1 MAKPTVPPKL
11 LSEPQPKPLIGP
23 QLRERRRQLGLSID
37 DLAGRVGL
45 TKGHLSSIE
54 RDLASPSVASLVAI
68 CNALGMPVGALFEG
82 TETAVVRRAKRRRIE
97 FGGKGLHDYL
107 LSPST
112 RSRIQVVW
120 SEMGPGGSGGDELY
134 AIPAEEEFVMVIE
147 GRLVMTVAGQET
159 LLEEGDAM
167 TFDPR
172 RPHTFSNP
180 SKSART
186 VALFAFTPP
195 LY

>member
-1 MAKPTVPPKL
+1 MPRPPKTRNL

-37 DLAGRVGL
+37 DLARRVGL

-54 RDLASPSVASLVAI
+54 RDLASPSVAALVAI

-82 TETAVVRRAKRRRIE
+82 TETAVVRRARRRRIE
-97 FGGKGLHDYL
+97 FGGKCLHDYL

-120 SEMGPGGSGGDELY
+120 SEMGPGGSGGEELY

-147 GRLVMTVAGQET
+147 GSLLMTVAGQET

-172 RPHTFSNP
+172 RPHTFRNP
-180 SKSART
+180 AKSART

>member
-1 MAKPTVPPKL
+1 M
-11 LSEPQPKPLIGP
+11 
-23 QLRERRRQLGLSID
+23 GLSID
-37 DLAGRVGL
+37 ELAARVDL

-54 RDLASPSVASLVAI
+54 RDLASPSVASLLAI
-68 CNALGMPVGALFEG
+68 CHALGLSVGTLFEG
-82 TETAVVRRAKRRRIE
+82 TETAVVRRGKRRRIE

-134 AIPAEEEFVMVIE
+134 TIPAEEEFVMVIS
-147 GRLVMTVAGQET
+147 GQLLMTVAGQET
-159 LLEEGDAM
+159 LLAEGDAM

-172 RPHTFSNP
+172 KPHTFRNP
-180 SKSART
+180 SQSGRT

>member
-1 MAKPTVPPKL
+1 MKTQKL
-11 LSEPQPKPLIGP
+11 LSEPQPKPQIGP

-37 DLAGRVGL
+37 ELAARVDL

-54 RDLASPSVASLVAI
+54 RDLASPSVASLLAI
-68 CNALGMPVGALFEG
+68 CNALGLSVGALFEG
-82 TETAVVRRAKRRRIE
+82 TETAVVRRNKRRRIE
-97 FGGKGLHDYL
+97 FGGKGLHDFL

-120 SEMGPGGSGGDELY
+120 SEMGPGGSGGEALY
-134 AIPAEEEFVMVIE
+134 TIPAEEEFVMVIS
-147 GRLVMTVAGQET
+147 GRLLMVVAGQET
-159 LLEEGDAM
+159 VLEEGDAM

-172 RPHTFSNP
+172 KPHTFRNP
-180 SKSART
+180 SNSART

>member
-1 MAKPTVPPKL
+1 AT
-11 LSEPQPKPLIGP
+11 
-23 QLRERRRQLGLSID
+23 
-37 DLAGRVGL
+37 RVGL
-45 TKGHLSSIE
+45 TKGHLSAIE
-54 RDLASPSVASLVAI
+54 RDLASPSVASLLAI
-68 CNALGMPVGALFEG
+68 CAALGLSVGSLFEG
-82 TETAVVRRAKRRRIE
+82 AETAVVRRHKRRRIE
-97 FGGKGLHDYL
+97 FGGKGLNDYL

-134 AIPAEEEFVMVIE
+134 AIPAEEEFVLVIA
-147 GRLVMTVAGQET
+147 GRLQMVVAGQET
-159 LLEEGDAM
+159 VLAEGDAM

-172 RPHTFSNP
+172 KPHTFRNP
-180 SKSART
+180 SKSVRT

>member
-1 MAKPTVPPKL
+1 MKTQTL
-11 LSEPQPKPLIGP
+11 LSEPQPKPQIGP

-37 DLAGRVGL
+37 ELAARVNL
-45 TKGHLSSIE
+45 TKGHLSAIE

-68 CNALGMPVGALFEG
+68 CGALGLAVGALFEG
-82 TETAVVRRAKRRRIE
+82 TETAVVRRNKRRRIE
-97 FGGKGLHDYL
+97 FGGKGLNDYL

-120 SEMGPGGSGGDELY
+120 SEMGPGGTGGDELY
-134 AIPAEEEFVMVIE
+134 AIPAEEEFVMVIS
-147 GRLVMTVAGQET
+147 GQLLMKVAGQET
-159 LLEEGDAM
+159 LLAEGDAM

-172 RPHTFSNP
+172 KPHTFSNP
-180 SKSART
+180 SQNARS